1 MEISFKIKLIFIIVY
16 FIFVICIERLY
27 VNKLFNKSLDIIPDF
42 QKSSK
47 SFDSFWTFITFF
59 GTKGAFG
66 PIFIILFF
74 FIPLNKV
81 FALTFLILLTGFMD
95 HTLKVVYL
103 QERPIWMNDKI
114 DTGNRHSCGY
124 GNPSGHSL
132 SSTCLYLSLWYT
144 LAEIIDSK
152 VINKKIAKILKYII
166 LAFCILLFLTI
177 MTSRLYLGV
186 HSLNQIIFG
195 CSIGLGIFLLFM
207 PILQIYQSSGSEF
220 LQKQYYH
227 RFKHFICILFGI
239 LFFYSFYFARK
250 DILGIDKKKNWQK
263 MCLDQKWSKLLIKA
277 SFTGGMSIFIILGM
291 FIGILFSKKKIDE
304 EFNSKEEMVIDWDT
318 GSYITRLIRLAFLLI
333 GFSPVGIIFL
343 LNYLFDI
350 SYILFYI
357 FSPILFSLGGFFTF
371 GPCLFYGFK
380 FILSKYGVDQ
390 VYSFKDK
397 ENDESKIIDSS
408 NEVFN

>member
-1 MEISFKIKLIFIIVY
+1 
-16 FIFVICIERLY
+16 
-27 VNKLFNKSLDIIPDF
+27 
-42 QKSSK
+42 
-47 SFDSFWTFITFF
+47 
-59 GTKGAFG
+59 
-66 PIFIILFF
+66 
-74 FIPLNKV
+74 
-81 FALTFLILLTGFMD
+81 
-95 HTLKVVYL
+95 
-103 QERPIWMNDKI
+103 
-114 DTGNRHSCGY
+114 
-124 GNPSGHSL
+124 
-132 SSTCLYLSLWYT
+132 
-144 LAEIIDSK
+144 
-152 VINKKIAKILKYII
+152 
-166 LAFCILLFLTI
+166 
-177 MTSRLYLGV
+177 
-186 HSLNQIIFG
+186 
-195 CSIGLGIFLLFM
+195 
-207 PILQIYQSSGSEF
+207 
-220 LQKQYYH
+220 
-227 RFKHFICILFGI
+227 
-239 LFFYSFYFARK
+239 
-250 DILGIDKKKNWQK
+250 
-263 MCLDQKWSKLLIKA
+263 
-277 SFTGGMSIFIILGM
+277 M